1 MVLRVCSGNGQ
12 GLQNVVLLLSVL
24 VFAGGCGSAT
34 VRDKVLRTNSTD
46 PVKIASTMLEGYVQ
60 GQPVG
65 SEAEG
70 YQEMITSVI
79 TVDAEK
85 GGELKTFLDSI
96 DRTGRVDRKEAK
108 RLFEMFRPEL

>member
-1 MVLRVCSGNGQ
+1 MGLRVFSERVQ
-12 GLQNVVLLLSVL
+12 SLQDVVFVWSVF
-24 VFAGGCGSAT
+24 VFASGCGSST
-34 VRDKVLRTNSTD
+34 VQDKVLHENSTD
-46 PVKIASTMLEGYVQ
+46 PIEIASNMLEGYVQ

-70 YQEMITSVI
+70 YQEMITSVS

-96 DRTGRVDRKEAK
+96 EQTGRVDRKEAK
-108 RLFEMFRPEL
+108 RLFEMFRSGP

>member
-1 MVLRVCSGNGQ
+1 MVLRVCSRNGQ
-12 GLQNVVLLLSVL
+12 GLQNVVLILSDL

-46 PVKIASTMLEGYVQ
+46 PVEIASNMLEGYVQ

-70 YQEMITSVI
+70 YQEMIASVT
-79 TVDAEK
+79 TVDAVK
-85 GGELKTFLDSI
+85 GGELKKFLDSI
-96 DRTGRVDRKEAK
+96 EQTGRVDRKEAK
-108 RLFEMFRPEL
+108 RLFDMFRPEL

>member
-1 MVLRVCSGNGQ
+1 MGLRVFFERVKS
-12 GLQNVVLLLSVL
+12 LQDVVFVWSVF
-24 VFAGGCGSAT
+24 VFASGCGSAT
-34 VRDKVLRTNSTD
+34 VQDRVLHENSTD
-46 PVKIASTMLEGYVQ
+46 PVEIASNMLEGYVQ

-70 YQEMITSVI
+70 YQEMITSVS

-96 DRTGRVDRKEAK
+96 EQTGRVDRKEAK
-108 RLFEMFRPEL
+108 RLFEMFRSGP